1 MILRSDRQL
10 PAGLVKET
18 STLLRLY
25 AALRGIAGKKKRL
38 QQLLTE
44 MPLKKLYKELTF
56 YFGMKIEIW
65 NVSSPSSIDCYY

>member
-25 AALRGIAGKKKRL
+25 AALRGIAGKKRL
-38 QQLLTE
+38 QQLLIK
-44 MPLKKLYKELTF
+44 MPLKKLYKERTF